1 MKKYKPPTLIKYGSL
16 EQLTELSTAE
26 AQQLNRLINGI
37 GSLGLF
43 ASMEGL

>member
-16 EQLTELSTAE
+16 EQLTEISTSE
-26 AQQLNRLINGI
+26 LQQLNRLMEGI

-43 ASMEGL
+43 ASMEGF